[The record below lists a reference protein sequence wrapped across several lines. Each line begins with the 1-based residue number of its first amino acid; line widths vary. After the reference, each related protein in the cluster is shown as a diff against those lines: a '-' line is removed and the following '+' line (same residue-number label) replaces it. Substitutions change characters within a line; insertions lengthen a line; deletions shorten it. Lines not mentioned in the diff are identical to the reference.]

1 MSEKILKIHKPK
13 LIFFFFERKQT
24 NPWFYIVLLR
34 QQRMNRRDKGKAFRK
49 KTLTAECD
57 IINLTEIDY
66 VGKNGIRVSRNQRDL
81 VKAFMKWC
89 MVLGDQRTILKSKQN
104 IKQRTIDIHSLHH
117 KSGES

>member
-1 MSEKILKIHKPK
+1 M
-13 LIFFFFERKQT
+13 
-24 NPWFYIVLLR
+24 VLHSASKTAEDEQKR
-34 QQRMNRRDKGKAFRK
+34 YGQSFQK

-81 VKAFMKWC
+81 VKEFMKWC

-104 IKQRTIDIHSLHH
+104 IKQRTTDIHSLHH